1 MTQKGPERI
10 PIQEIQSDLK
20 QIENDWLILHYR
32 ISILLV
38 IFALVF
44 ECLLSTLVVSSD
56 LLGTTLKMYI
66 IKFIVVPNG
75 LNLLWIILDTIVV
88 HSRRVSQDG
97 KIYTVSLVFV
107 MICFTLFTAHSA
119 FVSMYYLFAVA
130 MLLTT
135 IYASYTLTSVV
146 TAVSVAGLTLS
157 ELFIR
162 WDFDKVSL
170 FESSQRMFDF
180 LIALVILLCC
190 GIVSSVIIYYEKKKN
205 SAWVQKE
212 YEREQLKKRLR
223 FDELTGAL
231 SRRAMYDDMR
241 DIETGADARPS
252 VFIIA
257 DIDHFKAVNDR
268 YGHHAGDLCLTGFVR
283 VLRKSFGGA
292 NVYRYGGDEF
302 CVLVNGAVVA
312 EAVSLCETAQRNL
325 GELRFPEY
333 PDLHPQASFGV
344 AAYRFGDDSAVH
356 LFIRADKA
364 LYEAKR
370 TRSAVCVYR
379 LETESA

>member
-1 MTQKGPERI
+1 MMQKETRI
-10 PIQEIQSDLK
+10 HIQEIQSDLK

-38 IFALVF
+38 VFALVF

-56 LLGTTLKMYI
+56 LLGTTLRLYI
-66 IKFIVVPNG
+66 IKFIVVPSG
-75 LNLLWIILDTIVV
+75 LNLLWIALDTVAV
-88 HSRRVSQDG
+88 HSRRISQDG
-97 KIYTVSLVFV
+97 KIYTVSVVFA
-107 MICFTLFTAHSA
+107 MICFTLFTVHSA
-119 FVSMYYLFAVA
+119 FISIYYLFALA

-146 TAVSVAGLTLS
+146 TAVSVTGLTLS
-157 ELFIR
+157 ELFIC
-162 WDFDKVSL
+162 WDIDKVSL

-180 LIALVILLCC
+180 LIALVILLGC

-241 DIETGADARPS
+241 DIETGADTRPF

-257 DIDHFKAVNDR
+257 DIDQFKSVNDR
-268 YGHHAGDLCLTGFVR
+268 YGHHAGDLCLAGFVR
-283 VLRKSFGGA
+283 VLRKSFGGV

-302 CVLVNGAVVA
+302 CILISDVTADA
-312 EAVSLCETAQRNL
+312 AVSLCEAAQHNL
-325 GELRFPEY
+325 GELHFPEH
-333 PDLHPQASFGV
+333 PDLHPQACFGI
-344 AAYRFGDDSAVH
+344 ASYHSGDDSAVH
-356 LFIRADKA
+356 LFIRADNA
-364 LYEAKR
+364 LYEAKQ
-370 TRSAVCVYR
+370 TRNAVCVYKPK
-379 LETESA
+379 TESA